1 MNAFR
6 ELGQRLVAGAAWLVF
21 RAVERAPLPLVT
33 GFANFAAS
41 LAYAVWGKRRRTAIA
56 NLLASGVAADEA
68 AARRLARESFRA
80 FCLMV
85 AESIVARR
93 RITADNWRDFV
104 TLKLSPDAAALL
116 DDPRQGII
124 AASAHLG
131 NWEVAARAV
140 SMLKPL
146 VVVHRPFS
154 NRHLEAVAHGRRQGE
169 NLRMLSRLEREP
181 MRFLHALQRGE
192 AVALMMDQHAA
203 EQRVR
208 VDFFGRPAWTTTSVA
223 MLHLL
228 TRAPLV
234 AAFAVRTGPLRYE
247 VRVVG
252 PVRHDRTGDREADV
266 RALTQALTTEIE
278 RVAREF
284 PGQYMWG
291 HRRWK
296 E

>member
-1 MNAFR
+1 MVR
-6 ELGQRLVAGAAWLVF
+6 DLGQRLVAGAAWGVF

-33 GFANFAAS
+33 GIADLAAAV
-41 LAYAVWGKRRRTAIA
+41 AYAAWGSRRRTAIA
-56 NLLASGVAADEA
+56 NLLASGVAPDA
-68 AARRLARESFRA
+68 ATARRLARESFRA

-85 AESIVARR
+85 GESIMARR
-93 RITADNWRDFV
+93 RLTADNWRDFV
-104 TLKLSPDAAALL
+104 TIRASPEVEALL
-116 DDPRQGII
+116 QDPAQGVI

-154 NRHLEAVAHGRRQGE
+154 NPHLEAVAHGRRQGE
-169 NLRMLSRLEREP
+169 NLRLLSRLEREP
-181 MRFLHALQRGE
+181 MRFLQALQRGE
-192 AVALMMDQHAA
+192 AVALMIDQHAA

-234 AAFAVRTGPLRYE
+234 AAFAIRVAPLRYE
-247 VRVVG
+247 VRVAG
-252 PVRHDRTGDREADV
+252 PVRHARTGDREADV
-266 RALTQALTTEIE
+266 RAITQGLTTEIE

-296 E
+296 A